1 MFLLPFIF
9 QDAFNTDSDDN
20 SDMNFI
26 PRLMVEL
33 NFNLLLFF
41 SREVPSDDI
50 PKHKDNFI
58 HLMNYIEDLSE
69 KHSFLKECF
78 SLPTHMILHLF
89 EKWVDKPTNSF
100 HRVPLVMHGNFNEI
114 HKMDKIIFVL
124 RNQLW
129 CW

>member
-1 MFLLPFIF
+1 MDTFFTANSPNKRLKAVDTIVFMFLFPFIF

-33 NFNLLLFF
+33 NFYLLLFF

-58 HLMNYIEDLSE
+58 HLMNYIEDLYE

-78 SLPTHMILHLF
+78 FITYSH
-89 EKWVDKPTNSF
+89 DSSSF
-100 HRVPLVMHGNFNEI
+100 
-114 HKMDKIIFVL
+114 
-124 RNQLW
+124 
-129 CW
+129 